1 MMRSIDRLLSSRT
14 TLKVISLVVAVLVWY
29 YIAAERG
36 TEIVRTVTVPL
47 EFLNVPADM
56 SISTTVRDVDI
67 QVSGTRET
75 AFSLTRAIASQV
87 DLKGLE
93 PGLHRRPIQAILPSG
108 IRLVEVSP
116 PFVDLELTR
125 MGARFLPVRVK
136 TPDDLPPGY
145 RIEGLAV
152 NPSEVLV
159 KGPENFLS
167 ELENVWV
174 TPTLEQIL
182 EEKDLSLPV
191 VSSSEKD
198 QGAPFM
204 IEPGQAVF
212 SFSLVRGF
220 PRRTVPVRVE
230 LRGEPDRNFQIEAVA
245 VDPPEVM
252 IQGPLESID
261 RIDQVFLEPL
271 DVSGLSADVTRVI
284 PLGNPAE
291 DVQIVQDTTVRVRIL
306 LAERI
311 ESRLYTRIPVRL
323 IGRSI
328 YPGWRVEPSEVSVSL
343 EGAPSD
349 LDAAESSGSPVEV
362 VVDVTNLV
370 SVKVTV
376 PVKVNIRSRGL
387 TLSGVE
393 PANVTVFALT
403 E

>member
-1 MMRSIDRLLSSRT
+1 MMKSIDRLLSSRT
-14 TLKVISLVVAVLVWY
+14 TLKVISLIVAVLVWY

-36 TEIVRTVTVPL
+36 TEIVRTVSVPL

-56 SISTTVRDVDI
+56 SISTTVREVDI

-75 AFSLTRAIASQV
+75 AFSLTGAIASQV

-125 MGARFLPVRVK
+125 MGARLLPVRVK
-136 TPDDLPPGY
+136 MPDDLPPGY
-145 RIEGLAV
+145 RIEGFAV

-159 KGPENFLS
+159 KGPENLLS
-167 ELENVWV
+167 GIENVWI

-182 EEKDLSLPV
+182 EEKDLTLPV
-191 VSSSEKD
+191 VSSPERD

-204 IEPGQAVF
+204 IEPGDAVY
-212 SFSLVRGF
+212 SFRLVRGF

-271 DVSGLSADVTRVI
+271 NVSGLSGDTTRVV
-284 PLGNPAE
+284 PLENPAE
-291 DVQIVQDTTVRVRIL
+291 DVQIVQDTSVRVRLL

-311 ESRLYTRIPVRL
+311 ESRLYARIPVRL
-323 IGRSI
+323 TGRSI
-328 YPGWRVEPSEVSVSL
+328 YPGWRVEPSEVSVYL

-370 SVKVTV
+370 SQKITV
-376 PVKVNIRSRGL
+376 PVKVNIKFRGL

>member
-1 MMRSIDRLLSSRT
+1 M
-14 TLKVISLVVAVLVWY
+14 
-29 YIAAERG
+29 
-36 TEIVRTVTVPL
+36 
-47 EFLNVPADM
+47 
-56 SISTTVRDVDI
+56 
-67 QVSGTRET
+67 SGTRET

-191 VSSSEKD
+191 VSSSERD

-271 DVSGLSADVTRVI
+271 DVSGFPPMSQ
-284 PLGNPAE
+284 G
-291 DVQIVQDTTVRVRIL
+291 
-306 LAERI
+306 
-311 ESRLYTRIPVRL
+311 
-323 IGRSI
+323 
-328 YPGWRVEPSEVSVSL
+328 
-343 EGAPSD
+343 
-349 LDAAESSGSPVEV
+349 
-362 VVDVTNLV
+362 
-370 SVKVTV
+370 
-376 PVKVNIRSRGL
+376 
-387 TLSGVE
+387 
-393 PANVTVFALT
+393 
-403 E
+403 